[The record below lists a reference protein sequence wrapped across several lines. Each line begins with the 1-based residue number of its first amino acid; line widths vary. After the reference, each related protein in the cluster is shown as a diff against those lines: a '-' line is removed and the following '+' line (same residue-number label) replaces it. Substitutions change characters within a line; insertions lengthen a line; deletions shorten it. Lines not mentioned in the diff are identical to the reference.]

1 MKTIEVFNDQGEA
14 RQLKLFLS
22 AVAAAELTFILNSTR
37 LLPPREK
44 TKAVGQESASSGL
57 RSWIVRRILN

>member
-1 MKTIEVFNDQGEA
+1 MKTIEVFNEQGEA

-44 TKAVGQESASSGL
+44 AKAVGQESAL
-57 RSWIVRRILN
+57 APV